1 VAGARD
7 DPLERARWVRIIGA
21 ILKVSTGGVMGRHS
35 ATVCFAS
42 SLGVLEV
49 EAAESGV
56 TRVRIGGRCK
66 PREVGDG
73 GALALA
79 QRTAQE
85 ITDYLAG
92 SRRRFTV
99 PVAAEGT
106 PFQKAVWA
114 ELARIPYGKRR
125 TYGELAAAL
134 GRPRGARAVG
144 AACGANP
151 VPVLVPC
158 HRVVGADGS
167 MGGFG
172 AGLAV
177 KAKLLDIERDGVD
190 AGR

>member
-1 VAGARD
+1 MA
-7 DPLERARWVRIIGA
+7 
-21 ILKVSTGGVMGRHS
+21 RHS

-42 SLGVLEV
+42 GLGMLEV

-56 TRVRIGGRCK
+56 TRVRIGGRGK
-66 PREVGDG
+66 PREVGEG
-73 GALALA
+73 RALALA

-85 ITDYLAG
+85 IIGFLAG
-92 SRRRFTV
+92 SRRTFTV

-106 PFQKAVWA
+106 AFQRTVWA
-114 ELARIPYGKRR
+114 ELVKIPYGTRR
-125 TYGELAAAL
+125 TYGELAAKL

-151 VPVLVPC
+151 VPILVPC

-167 MGGFG
+167 LGGFG

-177 KAKLLDIERDGVD
+177 KEKLLDLEGDTAAR
-190 AGR
+190 GRSGGSSGS